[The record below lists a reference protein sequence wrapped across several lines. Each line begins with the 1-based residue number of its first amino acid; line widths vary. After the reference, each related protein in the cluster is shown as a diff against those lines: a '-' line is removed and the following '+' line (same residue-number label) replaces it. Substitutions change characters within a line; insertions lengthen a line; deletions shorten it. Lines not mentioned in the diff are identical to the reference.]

1 MARIWDIGR
10 QKSRIRAIS
19 PVIATV
25 LMIGLVVVAGLGVAL
40 VIFGTVATP
49 TPINV
54 DVIGISEF
62 ESTDNNILV
71 DRFRVTLQNTESS
84 VVLIQRADA
93 FEVRDRNFGIIPGWR
108 LNLTQDLIPLRPL
121 QILTLPI
128 SLDRN
133 IPSATELI
141 PENDTIYVHVTVYP
155 EGSKFIAQEA
165 LIFQS
170 DLLAVGDTLGPVY
183 LSAQTP
189 STEFDTNG
197 INLLMNIVNNGSTN
211 LNLLLEITSDSPSH
225 IFFTIDSTNS
235 SQGSLPVT
243 LQKYQ
248 STSLSGVTIKV
259 NADPARA
266 VPSALYQIFITLKD
280 QNSPKSWDIV
290 RIYLTY
296 QP

>member
-1 MARIWDIGR
+1 MVRFWDLGR
-10 QKSRIRAIS
+10 QQSRMRAIS

-25 LMIGLVVVAGLGVAL
+25 LMIGLVVVAGLGIAL

-71 DRFRVTLQNTESS
+71 DRFRVALQNTESS

-93 FEVRDRNFGIIPGWR
+93 FEVRDQNRSVMPGWR

-133 IPSATELI
+133 IPSATELV

-155 EGSKFIAQEA
+155 EGSRFTDQEA
-165 LIFQS
+165 RIFRS
-170 DLLAVGDTLGPVY
+170 DLLAIGDTLGPVY
-183 LSAQTP
+183 LTAQTP

-197 INLLMNIVNNGSTN
+197 VNLTMNIVNNGSTN

-225 IFFTIDSTNS
+225 IFFTIDGTNS
-235 SQGSLPVT
+235 SQGSLPAT

-248 STSLSGVTIKV
+248 NNSLSGVNIKV
-259 NADPARA
+259 NADPVRA
-266 VPSALYQIFITLKD
+266 VPSAVYQIFITLKD
-280 QNSPKSWDIV
+280 RNSPKSWDIV
-290 RIYLTY
+290 RIFLTY